1 MPLYH
6 NVKHRFF
13 QLSIWHI
20 TEEEEELTEDLVLHP
35 SDERQLRA
43 LHTPARRREF
53 MALRQCLKEH
63 YQGDNP
69 AVHYRRSGKPYLTE
83 PHHISFS
90 HTRHYAAVI
99 SSRRLR
105 VGIDLE
111 CVRPTMKRI
120 EPKFARPSE
129 QRALPQENRLS
140 ALTSLWSAK
149 ECAVKIT
156 GNRRLDFL
164 KEIHVAPFSP
174 RQPRRMRGLVYH
186 RGQSLPLSF
195 LSKPYPD
202 FQLTMG
208 WVQPH

>member
-20 TEEEEELTEDLVLHP
+20 TECEDALREDLSLHP

-43 LHTPARRREF
+43 LHTPARRCEF
-53 MALRQCLKEH
+53 LALRQSLRQH
-63 YQGDNP
+63 YAGQNP
-69 AVHYRRSGKPYLTE
+69 PVHYRRSGKPYLTM
-83 PHHISFS
+83 PHHLSFS
-90 HTRHYAAVI
+90 HTRRYAAVI
-99 SSRRLR
+99 TSQRLR

-111 CVRPTMKRI
+111 CVRPTIARI
-120 EPKFARPSE
+120 EPKFARPAE
-129 QRALPQENRLS
+129 QRALPAQDRLS

-164 KEIHVAPFSP
+164 KHVHIAPFSP

-186 RGQSLPLSF
+186 RGQPLPLSF

-202 FQLTMG
+202 FQLTIG